1 MGLRVRGSSVG
12 AHERPQNPLCQAILS
27 QEAYGVLPLHSNRID
42 CCLLRWERTEFVL
55 TDHDA
60 SFAFASSDG
69 DAELCRGGARIA
81 VTQQ

>member
-1 MGLRVRGSSVG
+1 MKDSTT
-12 AHERPQNPLCQAILS
+12 AAQAILS
-27 QEAYGVLPLHSNRID
+27 QEACGVLPLQCERID
-42 CCLLRWERTEFVL
+42 CCLLRCERTEFVGVIRL

-69 DAELCRGGARIA
+69 DTELCRGGARIA